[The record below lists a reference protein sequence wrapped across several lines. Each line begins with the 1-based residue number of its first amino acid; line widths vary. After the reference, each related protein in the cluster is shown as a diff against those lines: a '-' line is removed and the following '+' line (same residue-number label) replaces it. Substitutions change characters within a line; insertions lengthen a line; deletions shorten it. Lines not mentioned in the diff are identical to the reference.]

1 MKGIWAG
8 EKPASWVQA
17 GILPKQTLINQRF
30 NGDMKNQ
37 SNQASMHPGRT
48 IAKLQHANSSI

>member
-1 MKGIWAG
+1 
-8 EKPASWVQA
+8 
-17 GILPKQTLINQRF
+17 LINQRF